1 MPKFNYVKQNRFG
14 DPGLWIDNEL
24 SAVERSIASIPA
36 TLAGEDVTGT
46 TYTLVL
52 GDQDKVKTTTN
63 GSAVTITV
71 PLHSNAPFELGAM
84 VYFYQEGAG
93 TVTLVGD
100 ATSPGVTVRSRPGL
114 VSGGQYALFFIWKQD
129 DNVWVAS
136 GDLTT

>member
-24 SAVERSIASIPA
+24 SAIERAISSIPA
-36 TLAGEDVTGT
+36 TLYGEDVTGT

-71 PLHSNAPFELGAM
+71 PTHANAAFELGSM

-93 TVTLVGD
+93 TVTLAGD
-100 ATSPGVTVRSRPGL
+100 AGVTVRSRPGL